1 MNGSEILNCRLRNTG
16 LSYSPFKSAGDV
28 VTHLGAVQA
37 QDFTAAKW
45 ALGIRIKNSTDADI
59 ENAFNNGT
67 ILRTHVMRPTWH
79 FIMPED
85 IRWMLELTAPRV
97 KSLLASSNRRLGL
110 NVALFEKSNASIV
123 RALEGH
129 THLSRLELKA
139 ILANAGIDT
148 DVQRLAHIIM
158 WAELDGLICSG
169 PRRGKQFTYA
179 LLEERVRGSTRY
191 DREKA
196 LEKLA
201 RKYFISHG
209 PAQLKDFSWWSGL
222 AEKEAGYALDRIKSG
237 LKQVTLDG
245 RTYFYTPK
253 AEMTAR
259 DSPSVFL
266 LSIYDE
272 YTIAYKDRGY
282 ISQTRD
288 IERMISRGN
297 ALTAVIIVNGR
308 VAGTWKRTLKKK
320 TIEISLKPF
329 RNLDDDELE
338 AVESEVTR
346 YGKFFGTPTVIT
358 RRS

>member
-1 MNGSEILNCRLRNTG
+1 
-16 LSYSPFKSAGDV
+16 
-28 VTHLGAVQA
+28 
-37 QDFTAAKW
+37 
-45 ALGIRIKNSTDADI
+45 
-59 ENAFNNGT
+59 
-67 ILRTHVMRPTWH
+67 
-79 FIMPED
+79 
-85 IRWMLELTAPRV
+85 
-97 KSLLASSNRRLGL
+97 
-110 NVALFEKSNASIV
+110 LFEKSNASII

-139 ILANAGIDT
+139 ILANAGINT

-179 LLEERVRGSTRY
+179 LLEERVRRSTRY
-191 DREKA
+191 VREKA

-308 VAGTWKRTLKKK
+308 VAGTWKRTLRKK

>member
-16 LSYSPFKSAGDV
+16 LSYSPFKSAGDA

-45 ALGIRIKNSTDADI
+45 ALGLRVKNSTDADI

-67 ILRTHVMRPTWH
+67 ILRTHIMRPTWH

-97 KSLLASSNRRLGL
+97 KSFLLSSNRKLGL
-110 NVALFEKSNASIV
+110 DHALFEKSNASIV

-129 THLSRLELKA
+129 NNLSRLELKT
-139 ILANAGIDT
+139 ILANAGIGT

-179 LLEERVRGSTRY
+179 LLEERVGRSTRLN
-191 DREKA
+191 REKA
-196 LEKLA
+196 LDKIA
-201 RKYFISHG
+201 RTYFISHG
-209 PAQLKDFSWWSGL
+209 PAQLKDFSWWSGI

-237 LKQVTLDG
+237 LKHAILNG
-245 RTYFYTPK
+245 RTYWYSPH
-253 AEMTAR
+253 AEMVAR

-272 YTIAYKDRGY
+272 YTIAYKDRGD

-288 IERMISRGN
+288 IERMISMGN

-329 RNLDDDELE
+329 RNLDDDEQQ

-346 YGKFFGTPTVIT
+346 YGKFFGIPAVLA
-358 RRS
+358 RGS